1 MTELEQRGA
10 PVNENFGHIQAR
22 PVSWVVVVLV
32 CGGFAAAGI
41 GLIVATPWLFF
52 VGCRRG
58 GSRHDPRWGHA
69 RDGRYARAGRKVG
82 RTEVRR
88 RQVRPLTASSM
99 RLRAAAGLGRMAG
112 ALSKSLGRGDGQVIG
127 GRVILAACP
136 DAFARLVAGRR
147 VAFVSATNGKT
158 TTTRLLAA
166 AMGAAGPVVTNSSGA
181 NMPAG
186 LVYALARPP
195 VGVPADAPAVLEAD
209 ETFLPGLLAAAPAA
223 LLVLGNLSRDQLD
236 RVGEV
241 AMVARR
247 WRKVFAA
254 SAGLSAVANADD
266 PHVVWAASVIADVT
280 WVSVGQRWTSDSA
293 LCPSCGS
300 ILRRAAVDDPGNPD
314 WSCTV
319 LRVPPTDAD
328 LAARASRT
336 RPVGGPRRTRRRAVL
351 DVQLPGQANQANAAM
366 AVVAADALGVPPD
379 VSVPA
384 LRSVSSVG
392 GRYQTVSLAGRR
404 VRLLLGKNPA
414 GWSEMFDMLAPAP
427 APVVIAINAR
437 AADGKDPS
445 WLWDVPFERLADRF
459 VVATG
464 ERRHDLAVRL
474 LYADVAYASVAD
486 PWLPGA
492 LPAEVGDAG
501 RGATPLD
508 SVGTYTAFREV
519 LRRGGGAGDGG

>member
-1 MTELEQRGA
+1 VLDDRPQQPRSRKEIGMTELEQRGA
-10 PVNENFGHIQAR
+10 SVNENFGHIQAR

-52 VGCRRG
+52 VGFGVVAVGTILG
-58 GSRHDPRWGHA
+58 GDP
-69 RDGRYARAGRKVG
+69 RDGRYARPGRKVG

-99 RLRAAAGLGRMAG
+99 RLRAAAGLGRAAG
-112 ALSKSLGRGDGQVIG
+112 VLSKSLGRGDGQVIG

-247 WRKVFAA
+247 WRKIFAA
-254 SAGLSAVANADD
+254 SAGLSA
-266 PHVVWAASVIADVT
+266 
-280 WVSVGQRWTSDSA
+280 
-293 LCPSCGS
+293 
-300 ILRRAAVDDPGNPD
+300 
-314 WSCTV
+314 
-319 LRVPPTDAD
+319 
-328 LAARASRT
+328 SRT
-336 RPVGGPRRTRRRAVL
+336 RTIRTSCGPRA
-351 DVQLPGQANQANAAM
+351 
-366 AVVAADALGVPPD
+366 
-379 VSVPA
+379 
-384 LRSVSSVG
+384 
-392 GRYQTVSLAGRR
+392 
-404 VRLLLGKNPA
+404 
-414 GWSEMFDMLAPAP
+414 
-427 APVVIAINAR
+427 
-437 AADGKDPS
+437 
-445 WLWDVPFERLADRF
+445 
-459 VVATG
+459 
-464 ERRHDLAVRL
+464 
-474 LYADVAYASVAD
+474 
-486 PWLPGA
+486 
-492 LPAEVGDAG
+492 
-501 RGATPLD
+501 
-508 SVGTYTAFREV
+508 
-519 LRRGGGAGDGG
+519 